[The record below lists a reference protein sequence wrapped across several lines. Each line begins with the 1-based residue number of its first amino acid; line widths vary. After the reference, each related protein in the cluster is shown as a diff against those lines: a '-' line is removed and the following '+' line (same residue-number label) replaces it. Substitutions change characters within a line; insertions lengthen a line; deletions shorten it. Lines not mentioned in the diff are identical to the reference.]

1 MKGIGFLSLLT
12 WFCEGSEENFTFL
25 TCLEQE
31 DDLEVAGRFAA
42 FPRADGLFGGE
53 SCRVH
58 GAAAQAPRPVRGER
72 AHHRRGQR
80 HRPPSGQGVCET
92 RSQKDHPVGSN

>member
-12 WFCEGSEENFTFL
+12 WFCEGPEENIAFL

-31 DDLEVAGRFAA
+31 DDLEVAGRFVD
-42 FPRADGLFGGE
+42 FPSADGLSGGE
-53 SCRVH
+53 SCCLY

-72 AHHRRGQR
+72 AHHRWGQR
-80 HRPPSGQGVCET
+80 HRSPSGQGIC
-92 RSQKDHPVGSN
+92 